1 MTTRSDLPEYR
12 TVRLTVDN
20 RVAVITL
27 DRPQQRNAFGG
38 GMREELA
45 EAYRHCGADDAI
57 RAIVLTGTPPAFCA
71 GADLGAGE
79 QTFTEPGQQF
89 SAAGLAVPAWT
100 LDKPVI
106 AAVNGH
112 AIGIGLTLALQ
123 CDIRIFTADARYGVV
138 QARRGMVGDAYSH
151 WVLPRLVGLANA
163 AEILRTVAEDRT
175 PYVITQNGEAKTVL
189 QDLASY

>member
-71 GADLGAGE
+71 GADLGAGD

-89 SAAGLAVPAWT
+89 SA
-100 LDKPVI
+100 
-106 AAVNGH
+106 
-112 AIGIGLTLALQ
+112 
-123 CDIRIFTADARYGVV
+123 
-138 QARRGMVGDAYSH
+138 
-151 WVLPRLVGLANA
+151 
-163 AEILRTVAEDRT
+163 
-175 PYVITQNGEAKTVL
+175 
-189 QDLASY
+189 